1 MSRAVAHT
9 SESALDATHEQ
20 ALTETV
26 DLLPA
31 FTGAA
36 HDTEGPPRGALYSRH
51 EQGYASPVAHTSV
64 PLSTLTGSLRRFMHM
79 QPDPAAR
86 KAAGR
91 DRVHTASTHVQ
102 KPQCPKGRNRDSGAF
117 YYKRARATTHKCA
130 ERRCSYD
137 TAYHCTQFTE
147 LAPRAEAATARTCR
161 RETATVKSTPARREA
176 ASAEAQQ
183 DKLCGK
189 K

>member
-1 MSRAVAHT
+1 M
-9 SESALDATHEQ
+9 
-20 ALTETV
+20 
-26 DLLPA
+26 
-31 FTGAA
+31 
-36 HDTEGPPRGALYSRH
+36 
-51 EQGYASPVAHTSV
+51 
-64 PLSTLTGSLRRFMHM
+64 PLSTLTGSLRRFSCTCNQT
-79 QPDPAAR
+79 QPREKRRAEIVLTR
-86 KAAGR
+86 L
-91 DRVHTASTHVQ
+91 STHVQ
-102 KPQCPKGRNRDSGAF
+102 GPN
-117 YYKRARATTHKCA
+117 ARKAETETAAHFITNAHATTHKCA
-130 ERRCSYD
+130 ERRYSYD

>member
-20 ALTETV
+20 TLTETV
-26 DLLPA
+26 NLLPA
-31 FTGAA
+31 FTWAA
-36 HDTEGPPRGALYSRH
+36 RDTEGPPRGALCSRH
-51 EQGYASPVAHTSV
+51 EQGYAGPVAHTSV

-79 QPDPAAR
+79 QPDSAAKSGGQKSFVLTR
-86 KAAGR
+86 L
-91 DRVHTASTHVQ
+91 STHVQ
-102 KPQCPKGRNRDSGAF
+102 KAPMPERQKQRHFITNAH
-117 YYKRARATTHKCA
+117 ATTHKCA
-130 ERRCSYD
+130 ERRYSYD
-137 TAYHCTQFTE
+137 TACHCTQFTE

-161 RETATVKSTPARREA
+161 RETAIVKSTPARREA